1 MLASFKAFF
10 MPRKTGVESQHSTAP
25 VNYADRRFD
34 ERPSA
39 ATRLAL
45 PFAGRR
51 QCKNGDHL
59 DIPEKF
65 EKPFGGID
73 CL

>member
-25 VNYADRRFD
+25 VNYADHRFD

-45 PFAGRR
+45 PSPDGASA
-51 QCKNGDHL
+51 KM
-59 DIPEKF
+59 
-65 EKPFGGID
+65 GITWIY
-73 CL
+73 LRNLRSRLEE